1 MGLSFSVKKN
11 IKYLIS
17 IKYQLIVITYIN
29 TRMHILI
36 FSASLILIAQLET
49 NINV

>member
-1 MGLSFSVKKN
+1 MGLSFSVKNN

-17 IKYQLIVITYIN
+17 IKYQLILITYVK
-29 TRMHILI
+29 TKMHIFI
-36 FSASLILIAQLET
+36 FSASLILIAQPET